1 MSQMR
6 RKNYAWV
13 NLIVILCLLMV
24 IPQTQA
30 YAFQSNMNR
39 EYVLTSVQTVKSS
52 YDVIV
57 VGTDPEGVIAAVS
70 AARNKLKVLLIDD
83 RPRNILG
90 GLMTLGWLNSL
101 DLNKSPRVSR
111 DFPAHFLNQ
120 GLFQEWYNLI
130 GGTSFDVN
138 RAANALNKMVVN
150 EKNIETMLNVKNM
163 EPIMNGNKIEG
174 IRFVSKS
181 GQNQIVHARAI
192 IDATQDADLA
202 AAAGVDY
209 TISREDLGEP
219 DARVAVTLVF
229 RMSGVTDKIWND
241 LKKRKG
247 ANGDDKSIWGYA
259 DAREYVSSN
268 PTRVKIRSL
277 NIGRQEDGSLLIN
290 TMQIYNIDPLK
301 PASMK
306 EAFDIGNKEAPL
318 IVDFLKKKYKEF
330 SKLEYA
336 GTAPELYV
344 RESRHIKGE
353 YRLTMADLMENR
365 DHWDAIAYGAYEVDV
380 QSMTHQYAGSIVM
393 KPQQYGVP
401 FRSLVPLKVDGL
413 LVVGRSASF
422 DTLPHGSA
430 RVIPLGMATA
440 EAAGLAAKLAK
451 DNNMTF
457 RELSKSKEKIAELR
471 KKLTKQ
477 GMDLRMVKVDK
488 PLYTKHKDY
497 PGLLTAASIFITV
510 GGYSN
515 TGWKLDEQMNP
526 LRFYYSIQPFYKMF
540 PKQFPKKSVLKIPDL
555 NPHDPITLERAAYI
569 IALSTG
575 IETKPETALQD
586 LLKHSWV
593 SKDTVKGI
601 KDPAK
606 LTNGDS
612 FMIIR
617 DVLKN
622 FAGIEF
628 K

>member
-1 MSQMR
+1 MR